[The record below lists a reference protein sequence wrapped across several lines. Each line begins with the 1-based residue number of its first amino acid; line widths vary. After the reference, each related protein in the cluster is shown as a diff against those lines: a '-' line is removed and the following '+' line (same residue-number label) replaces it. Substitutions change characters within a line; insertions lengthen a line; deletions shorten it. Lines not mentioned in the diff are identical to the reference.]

1 MHAFSA
7 FVGSNDFNL
16 CFMLGEPILA
26 AILEMFWEY
35 SLQRTTCCLQHFLS
49 LELFLMLSLAINIA
63 LLSTFIKLQ
72 TKLEISSSVFL
83 LSAESL
89 KVYYLHLKFVNPG
102 SKVVVASWLDP
113 EGKQKTVEVK
123 PGYVE
128 DTSVFTASYLPSS
141 VEITAIDKETNNSVL
156 LNDTQSLQI
165 SPKETAEL
173 ATIYV
178 REGIEH

>member
-1 MHAFSA
+1 M
-7 FVGSNDFNL
+7 
-16 CFMLGEPILA
+16 
-26 AILEMFWEY
+26 
-35 SLQRTTCCLQHFLS
+35 
-49 LELFLMLSLAINIA
+49 
-63 LLSTFIKLQ
+63 
-72 TKLEISSSVFL
+72 
-83 LSAESL
+83 
-89 KVYYLHLKFVNPG
+89 
-102 SKVVVASWLDP
+102 VVASWLDP
-113 EGKQKTVEVK
+113 EGKQKSVEVN